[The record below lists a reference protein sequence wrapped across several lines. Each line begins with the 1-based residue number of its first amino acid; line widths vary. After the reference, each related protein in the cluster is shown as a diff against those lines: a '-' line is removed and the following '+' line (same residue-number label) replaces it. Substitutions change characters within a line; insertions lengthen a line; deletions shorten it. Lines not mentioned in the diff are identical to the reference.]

1 MQFPYDTVAVAGE
14 TVEVVYVDFST
25 GLGFVLLV
33 GTLWRAAK
41 PHRHATRTFARS
53 AHFAPVRRGCQTVM
67 LTVSFV
73 GGSK

>member
-33 GTLWRAAK
+33 GSLWRTAK
-41 PHRHATRTFARS
+41 PHRHAHS
-53 AHFAPVRRGCQTVM
+53 HVQ
-67 LTVSFV
+67 LTSLRYGEGV
-73 GGSK
+73 KQ